1 MSKNDPRLQAGV
13 AVVTGA
19 SAGLGRALAQH
30 LASLDITVAA
40 LGRSK
45 AALETTVRDH
55 HSLHPYVCDIADPQA
70 LSTTFEQIRAD
81 HGPVTLLINNA
92 AVYPRRNVFEESH
105 ESSREDGC
113 VRLELDVNRKE
124 VCVCFGY
131 LMDRQMKEAEAF
143 SALADAHPHLLEGNY
158 VRSIDVMLR
167 GVKKYVKRL
176 CRRAKREAKKSG

>member
-1 MSKNDPRLQAGV
+1 MHLSAEECPHCGLTLGLLDSVYAGFSRVVRRPHDTAGV
-13 AVVTGA
+13 LRVKD
-19 SAGLGRALAQH
+19 RARVAKWIAKAEKAFPQLYFSLATV
-30 LASLDITVAA
+30 SL
-40 LGRSK
+40 
-45 AALETTVRDH
+45 RD
-55 HSLHPYVCDIADPQA
+55 DQ
-70 LSTTFEQIRAD
+70 QIRSY
-81 HGPVTLLINNA
+81 GYWLMN
-92 AVYPRRNVFEESH
+92 RGVFEERH
-105 ESSREDGC
+105 ESSRDDGC
-113 VRLELDVNRKE
+113 VLLVLDVNRKE